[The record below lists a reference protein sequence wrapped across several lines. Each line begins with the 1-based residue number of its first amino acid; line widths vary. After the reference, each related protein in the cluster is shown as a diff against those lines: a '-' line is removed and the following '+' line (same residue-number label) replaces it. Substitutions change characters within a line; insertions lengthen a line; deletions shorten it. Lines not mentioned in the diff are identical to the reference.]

1 MIRKIILGFVVLSFF
16 IWNVFAYENEKTY
29 TTKDSLWNTRIV
41 DRDTNEVIK
50 TIWAAEKWWNET
62 INAVNSWNKE
72 TTDAA
77 VSKAQQDA
85 EAAKQPSWWTDTSTS
100 NTTTTSS
107 NISSA
112 DYKKWI
118 DAAQKNLDAAKAE
131 LNAGPPTQE
140 TLDKIANA
148 EAALKTYQD
157 AYNSTLAKEK
167 AQEAARDAACESS
180 WDCLDKPSFVIN
192 TRLFSTSGEWLK
204 TWEAKSTINGILG
217 TIIQKLMIA
226 LWIIALFV
234 MTVWAW
240 YMILFRWEDEYLSK
254 WKNIFIWWI
263 TALIVALSSYYLVN
277 LVWYILY
284 K

>member
-16 IWNVFAYENEKTY
+16 IWNVFA
-29 TTKDSLWNTRIV
+29 
-41 DRDTNEVIK
+41 
-50 TIWAAEKWWNET
+50 ET
-62 INAVNSWNKE
+62 I
-72 TTDAA
+72 TTDKGIK
-77 VSKAQQDA
+77 VDSEFYNPSTDWNVIHTTT
-85 EAAKQPSWWTDTSTS
+85 ENTYWGNTSLYNGTAKTTWTQSNWNGATSS

-148 EAALKTYQD
+148 EAALKAYQD
-157 AYNSTLAKEK
+157 AYNQVSAKE
-167 AQEAARDAACESS
+167 AEAARDAACESS

-192 TRLFSTSGEWLK
+192 TWLFSTSGEWLK
-204 TWEAKSTINGILG
+204 TWEAKSTINGILW
-217 TIIQKLMIA
+217 TIIKKLMIA
-226 LWIIALFV
+226 LWVISLLIMTIWTWYIIL
-234 MTVWAW
+234 
-240 YMILFRWEDEYLSK
+240 YHGEDEYLSK
-254 WKNIFIWWI
+254 WKSIFTAWI
-263 TALIVALSSYYLVN
+263 IALVISLSSYYMVN

>member
-1 MIRKIILGFVVLSFF
+1 MIRKIILGFVVFSFF
-16 IWNVFAYENEKTY
+16 IWNVFADDVVENSRWTMFNKT
-29 TTKDSLWNTRIV
+29 TLIALTPEEAAQVRAEEAARLKAWNTASM
-41 DRDTNEVIK
+41 EPL
-50 TIWAAEKWWNET
+50 KW
-62 INAVNSWNKE
+62 
-72 TTDAA
+72 
-77 VSKAQQDA
+77 VS
-85 EAAKQPSWWTDTSTS
+85 SSS

-157 AYNSTLAKEK
+157 AYNSTLAQEK

-192 TRLFSTSGEWLK
+192 TWLFSTSGEWLK

-234 MTVWAW
+234 MTIWAW

-263 TALIVALSSYYLVN
+263 TALVVALSSYYLVN